1 MTNDS
6 FVYFEAQFL
15 CEIET
20 QIKPNI
26 KLLRIQ
32 EKFCVQALQAES

>member
-1 MTNDS
+1 MTSDS
-6 FVYFEAQFL
+6 FVYFKAKFL

-26 KLLRIQ
+26 KLLRIR
-32 EKFCVQALQAES
+32 LMDTN